1 MQEKTAMSAGY
12 NGGLGRNRTGIQGFA
27 VLCITT
33 LPPGHL
39 ILADSIQKKIEFQ
52 HKKIYNSVQESD
64 ERMKISRLPFL
75 YIFFPLLAFGADE
88 NCATMKTVPEGVLDL
103 QTVIELGLC
112 RNPETASSYY
122 SYESARFNKNAG
134 YADYLPS
141 ITGSASMDKSYRNSD
156 WTDWNYGASLSAS
169 YLIFDF
175 GRRMAD
181 VNRLNSV
188 WRATGFEYDERVQ
201 NYVYGVIGA
210 YYSLLNADAD
220 VESARSLQGV
230 AKTALDTANK
240 KFKAGVVAKADVLK
254 AETTMASR
262 DLDLERAKNNR
273 EIAKGTLLKKL
284 SFPANQDIVIADM
297 PAEFGSVAENAS
309 IDELI
314 DIAREKRPD
323 LLRASAN
330 QDAAWHRRNSS
341 FLKNLPSIK
350 AGASLSWKDNNDQ
363 FSNTTGHTS
372 SSIEIRASMPIFA
385 GFANMYGLRAAEA
398 EYQGAKEN
406 MRNTRDSAM
415 LDVFT
420 AYQNYKTAQTVL
432 GQTETLLKSATESE
446 KVTAGMYKVGRATM
460 LDWQTAQSELV
471 SAQRQNNAA
480 KYDLFTKRAA
490 VALAIG
496 DIKSEIEKDK
506 K

>member
-1 MQEKTAMSAGY
+1 MKSIK
-12 NGGLGRNRTGIQGFA
+12 LS
-27 VLCITT
+27 
-33 LPPGHL
+33 L
-39 ILADSIQKKIEFQ
+39 IFG
-52 HKKIYNSVQESD
+52 
-64 ERMKISRLPFL
+64 MFPF
-75 YIFFPLLAFGADE
+75 FVFGADE
-88 NCATMKTVPEGVLDL
+88 NCATIKTVPSGSLDL

-112 RNPETASSYY
+112 RNPETASAYY
-122 SYESARFNKNAG
+122 SYESSRLNKNAG
-134 YADYLPS
+134 YASYLPS
-141 ITGSASMDKSYRNSD
+141 VDAGASLNKSYQNND
-156 WTDWNYGASLSAS
+156 WGDWKTGASLSAS

-175 GRRMAD
+175 GRRLAD

-188 WRATGFEYDERVQ
+188 WRATGFEYDDRVQ
-201 NYVYGVIGA
+201 NYVYSVIGA

-220 VESARSLQGV
+220 VASARSLRDV

-240 KFKAGVVAKADVLK
+240 KFKAGVVARADVLK

-284 SFPANQDIVIADM
+284 SFPANQEITIMDM
-297 PAEFGSVAENAS
+297 PAEFGSVDDNAS

-314 DIAREKRPD
+314 EIARQKRPD

-330 QDAAWHRRNSS
+330 QDAAWHRRSAA
-341 FLKNLPSIK
+341 FLKNLPSIS
-350 AGASLSWKDNNDQ
+350 ASGSISWNDNNMPGT
-363 FSNTTGHTS
+363 SHTS
-372 SSIEIRASMPIFA
+372 GSIGIRASMPIFA
-385 GFANMYGLRAAEA
+385 GFANMYGLRAADA
-398 EYQGAKEN
+398 EYSAAKEN
-406 MRNTRDSAM
+406 LRNTRDSAM

-496 DIKSEIEKDK
+496 DIKSEIEKDNK
-506 K
+506 